1 MKIALF
7 LTFNFFEGTLFLKQA
22 ILTTVLTN
30 YNVNASPVF
39 KVDCTP
45 LLNAKEMK
53 SLTYFSLRL

>member
-53 SLTYFSLRL
+53 SLTYF